1 MLCLTY
7 APSFLFLFIKI
18 QPRTALVMYFY
29 AVQEVKAILYRANM
43 VRTVSVRVSD
53 DLYARINKLL
63 EHTCFNL
70 SWLIRL
76 YLVHLTALY
85 ERIEN
90 VEEFV
95 QATEDV
101 ARANSFFDNN
111 NLM

>member
-1 MLCLTY
+1 M
-7 APSFLFLFIKI
+7 FIKI
-18 QPRTALVMYFY
+18 QPRTALVIVNVFLCRTGG
-29 AVQEVKAILYRANM
+29 KTILYRANM

-76 YLVHLTALY
+76 YLVHLTAFY
-85 ERIEN
+85 EKIEN

-101 ARANSFFDNN
+101 ARANNFFDSN

>member
-1 MLCLTY
+1 MLCFVM
-7 APSFLFLFIKI
+7 PQVFLFIKI

-70 SWLIRL
+70 SLLIRL
-76 YLVHLTALY
+76 YLVHLTSY
-85 ERIEN
+85 FESVIS
-90 VEEFV
+90 VEEF
-95 QATEDV
+95 ADAAKEV
-101 ARANSFFDNN
+101 ARTNNFFDSNN
-111 NLM
+111 MM

>member
-1 MLCLTY
+1 MLCY
-7 APSFLFLFIKI
+7 APSLFLLLKFN

-76 YLVHLTALY
+76 YLVHLTAFY

-90 VEEFV
+90 VDEFV
-95 QATEDV
+95 KATEEV
-101 ARANSFFDNN
+101 AKANSFFDSNN
-111 NLM
+111 MM

>member
-1 MLCLTY
+1 
-7 APSFLFLFIKI
+7 
-18 QPRTALVMYFY
+18 MYFY

-76 YLVHLTALY
+76 YLVHLTAFY

-90 VEEFV
+90 VDEFV
-95 QATEDV
+95 KATEEV
-101 ARANSFFDNN
+101 AKANGFFDSNN
-111 NLM
+111 MM

>member
-1 MLCLTY
+1 MLCY
-7 APSFLFLFIKI
+7 APSLCLLKL
-18 QPRTALVMYFY
+18 RTALVIVNVFLCRTGG
-29 AVQEVKAILYRANM
+29 ETILYRANM
-43 VRTVSVRVSD
+43 VRTVSVRVSE
-53 DLYARINKLL
+53 DLYSRINKLL

-76 YLVHLTALY
+76 YLVHLTAFY
-85 ERIEN
+85 ETIEN

-101 ARANSFFDNN
+101 ARANNFFDSN